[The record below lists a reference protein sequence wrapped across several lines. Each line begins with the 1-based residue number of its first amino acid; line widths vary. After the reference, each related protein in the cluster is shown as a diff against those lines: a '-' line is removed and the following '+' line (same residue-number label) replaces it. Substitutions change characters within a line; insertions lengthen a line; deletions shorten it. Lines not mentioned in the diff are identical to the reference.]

1 MNLYISS
8 YIDIEASSFLLPGR
22 SSVTSLAAFSDSDV
36 TTRYKLTPED
46 IARMPKFLLRETS
59 SSDEDSSS
67 EEEAVSL
74 RVPDDEV
81 ATDVVG
87 KCSCF
92 QLWTLSSL
100 YFFFRF

>member
-1 MNLYISS
+1 M
-8 YIDIEASSFLLPGR
+8 PGFFSAR
-22 SSVTSLAAFSDSDV
+22 SLAACSDSDL

-67 EEEAVSL
+67 EEEGVSL
-74 RVPDDEV
+74 RVPDDELK
-81 ATDVVG
+81 TDVVG
-87 KCSCF
+87 KYSCF
-92 QLWTLSSL
+92 QLGTLSSL